1 MYDRL
6 AAAVLCHLC
15 VNVYVVDLSRTFALA
30 AVTITV
36 YCSSLLLA
44 SSLCG
49 VFLDVHRAS
58 LQPASCH
65 HYWEHTH

>member
-6 AAAVLCHLC
+6 AAAVLCPLC
-15 VNVYVVDLSRTFALA
+15 VNVYVDLQGPLPALA
-30 AVTITV
+30 AVTITE
-36 YCSSLLLA
+36 YCSTLQLA
-44 SSLCG
+44 SSLCV